1 MLSAFSRYR
10 WPLSIAGALLLATF
24 VAAGLFWQQQHRSER
39 VARAMTGGDPARA
52 PAAIRRYGCGGC
64 HTIPGIPGGDGQVG
78 GPLADIIHRVYVG
91 GVLTN
96 SPEHLA
102 QWIVMPQTFSP
113 RSAMPATGISE
124 SEARDVVAYLYS
136 R

>member
-1 MLSAFSRYR
+1 MLSVLPRYR
-10 WPLSIAGALLLATF
+10 WRVFTTGALFVSLF
-24 VAAGLFWQQQHRSER
+24 VAAGMIWQQQRQSER
-39 VARAMTGGDPARA
+39 VAVAMTGGDPARA

-78 GPLADIIHRVYVG
+78 ASLAAIRQRVYVG
-91 GVLTN
+91 GVVSN
-96 SPEHLA
+96 SPENLV
-102 QWIVMPQTFSP
+102 QWIVSPQAFSP

-124 SEARDVVAYLYS
+124 AEARDVAAYLYS

>member
-1 MLSAFSRYR
+1 MLSALSRYR
-10 WPLSIAGALLLATF
+10 WPLSIAGALLLAIF

-39 VARAMTGGDPARA
+39 VARAMTGGDPDRA

-96 SPEHLA
+96 SPEHLT
-102 QWIVMPQTFSP
+102 QWIVAPQTFSP

-124 SEARDVVAYLYS
+124 SEARDVVAYLYA